1 MRKLNDVKP
10 EEWDKVYHKMVE
22 QKKKITSDGG
32 SSDYYKVPDGTR
44 DIDDL
49 IVHKKMPWRI
59 ANIFKACYRWDEK
72 EGNDMLYDINKILWF
87 GEREKEELMG
97 SSDNG

>member
-1 MRKLNDVKP
+1 MRRLNEVNP
-10 EEWDKVYHKMVE
+10 SEWDQAYKDIIE

-32 SSDYYKVPDGTR
+32 SSDYYKIPDHCTE
-44 DIDDL
+44 IDDL

-72 EGNDMLYDINKILWF
+72 AGNDMLYDANKIEWF
-87 GEREKEELMG
+87 IRREIKDILGELK
-97 SSDNG
+97 